1 LKSGR
6 IFNPENKNVTGDN
19 HSVKQEQ
26 DLRCHCFSDHQ
37 MPKAGGLWNRAP
49 DVPETRVSVNIFN
62 KKCMLKAVV
71 VITYNILMYV
81 V

>member
-1 LKSGR
+1 
-6 IFNPENKNVTGDN
+6 
-19 HSVKQEQ
+19 
-26 DLRCHCFSDHQ
+26 
-37 MPKAGGLWNRAP
+37 MPKAGGLSNRAP